1 MKKVKILTDSSIQ
14 ITPEEVERYQI
25 TIVPLN
31 VEVGGKQYID
41 GETISRE
48 EFVEQMLHSDQVPK
62 TSQPPLGRFVE
73 AYDRLGQDGS
83 PILAIIMT
91 KSLSGTI
98 DAAQQAAKMS
108 QADVTVF
115 DSEYTDSALGFQVIK
130 AAEMAADGATI
141 EQIIPEL
148 EKIRDHTTL
157 YVAIPTLENIVK
169 GGRLGKMAATL
180 TTLLNINVVV
190 QLKNYKLSVIKKGR
204 GYKTIQHFVDEV
216 MDEVLHDSQRLKGIG
231 FSYVNDATM
240 PKKLAQLVHEKVP
253 KLQILTRVTS
263 PVISTHT
270 GKGAFAIIYYY

>member
-41 GETISRE
+41 GKTISRE

-130 AAEMAADGATI
+130 AAEMAAYGATI

-216 MDEVLHDSQRLKGIG
+216 MAEVLHDSQRLKGIG